1 MPDSTT
7 SHFKD
12 IKIEHNMN
20 DFIKKYNPDLHLEID
35 YSERLRTK
43 T

>member
-1 MPDSTT
+1 MTDSTT

-12 IKIEHNMN
+12 IKIEHNLN
-20 DFIKKYNPDLHLEID
+20 EYFFNPDLHLEID
-35 YSERLRTK
+35 YRERLRTK